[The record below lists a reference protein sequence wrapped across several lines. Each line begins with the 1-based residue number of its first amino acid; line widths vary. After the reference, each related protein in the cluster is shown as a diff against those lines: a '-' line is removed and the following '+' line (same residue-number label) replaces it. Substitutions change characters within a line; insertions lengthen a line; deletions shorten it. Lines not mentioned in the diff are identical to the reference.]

1 MTMYGRVAY
10 HMYGRVRCPNG
21 LAGQMA
27 VRLARRLEKTTYKL
41 EAHHSHLHYTHQ
53 AITNCWLPKSLRFKA
68 PSQHSIERIMERASN
83 HCMRARITICHD
95 QIKNLKISIR
105 ETKTNLASALQP
117 DTINDLSQ
125 FQNTQALSVHKNINE
140 RHSKKLNNLAIE
152 YRNSNNVDKSK

>member
-1 MTMYGRVAY
+1 MSIWFVILMTMYGRVTY
-10 HMYGRVRCPNG
+10 HMYGRVTCSNG

-68 PSQHSIERIMERASN
+68 PSQHSIFERIMERASN

-105 ETKTNLASALQP
+105 ETKTNL
-117 DTINDLSQ
+117 
-125 FQNTQALSVHKNINE
+125 TQLMIFLNSKIHKLFPSI
-140 RHSKKLNNLAIE
+140 RTLMKDIPRNLIT
-152 YRNSNNVDKSK
+152 